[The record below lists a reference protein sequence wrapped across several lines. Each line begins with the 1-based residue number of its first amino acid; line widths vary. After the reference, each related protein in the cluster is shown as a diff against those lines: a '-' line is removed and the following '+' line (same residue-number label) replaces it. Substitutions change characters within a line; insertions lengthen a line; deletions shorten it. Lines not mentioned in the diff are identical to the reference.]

1 MFHQEKKVFLI
12 RRVILQFI
20 KRNIRP
26 FMQVSSK
33 VLLLICFFSLGRGL
47 SAQEID
53 SKKLITHISFLASD
67 ELMGR
72 APETD
77 GGLQARKYIQEEFT
91 SYGLKSQYLN
101 FLQPFSFENRRTK
114 KRVEG
119 AANVVSFIA
128 GSESRK
134 IIVVTAHYDHVGIG
148 VPNAEGDSIY
158 NGADDNASGTSALLA
173 ISEYF
178 SKHRPKH
185 SMIFAA
191 LDAEEMGLQGAKAL
205 LEDFP
210 FPLEDI
216 LLNINMDMV
225 GRNEDGE
232 IYASGTYQ
240 NPSLKPILESA
251 AQGLFPKLLFGH
263 DIPGTRSDDWT
274 HSSDHGPFVDEG
286 IPHIYFGVED
296 HKDYHQPSD
305 DILGIN
311 PDFFSASANL
321 ILKCIITLDEE
332 LAKE

>member
-1 MFHQEKKVFLI
+1 
-12 RRVILQFI
+12 
-20 KRNIRP
+20 
-26 FMQVSSK
+26 MQVSFK
-33 VLLLICFFSLGRGL
+33 VLLLLCFFFVFRGI

-53 SKKLITHISFLASD
+53 SEKLITHLSFLASD

-72 APETD
+72 APETN
-77 GGLQARKYIQEEFT
+77 GGLQARKYIQEEFI

-101 FLQPFSFENRRTK
+101 FLQSFSFENRRSK
-114 KRVEG
+114 KKIED
-119 AANVVSFIA
+119 AANVISFIA

-134 IIVVTAHYDHVGIG
+134 IIVITAHYDHVGVG
-148 VPNAEGDSIY
+148 TPNSEGDSIY
-158 NGADDNASGTSALLA
+158 NGADDNASGTSTLMA

-178 SKHRPKH
+178 SKNRPKH

-205 LEDFP
+205 LKDFP

-216 LLNINMDMV
+216 LMNVNMDMV
-225 GRNEDGE
+225 GRNENGE
-232 IYASGTYQ
+232 IYASGTHQ
-240 NPSLKPILESA
+240 NPNLKPILESA
-251 AQGLFPKLLFGH
+251 SEGLFPKLKFGH

-274 HSSDHGPFVDEG
+274 HSSDHGPFVDKG

-305 DILGIN
+305 NFEGIN
-311 PDFFSASANL
+311 QGFFVASANL
-321 ILKCIITLDEE
+321 ILKCIIALDKE

>member
-1 MFHQEKKVFLI
+1 
-12 RRVILQFI
+12 
-20 KRNIRP
+20 
-26 FMQVSSK
+26 MQVSFK
-33 VLLLICFFSLGRGL
+33 VLLILCFFFVFRGI

-53 SKKLITHISFLASD
+53 SEKLITHLSFLASD

-77 GGLQARKYIQEEFT
+77 GGLQARKYIQGEFA

-101 FLQPFSFENRRTK
+101 FLQTFSFENSRSK
-114 KRVEG
+114 KKIEDT
-119 AANVVSFIA
+119 ANVISFIA

-134 IIVVTAHYDHVGIG
+134 IIVITAHYDHVGVG
-148 VPNAEGDSIY
+148 TPNSEGDSIY
-158 NGADDNASGTSALLA
+158 NGADDNASGTSALMA

-178 SKHRPKH
+178 SKNRPKH

-205 LEDFP
+205 LKDFP

-216 LLNINMDMV
+216 LMNVNMDMV
-225 GRNEDGE
+225 GRNENGE

-240 NPSLKPILESA
+240 NPNLKPILESA
-251 AQGLFPKLLFGH
+251 SEGFFPKLKFGH
-263 DIPGTRSDDWT
+263 DVPGTRSDDWT
-274 HSSDHGPFVDEG
+274 HSSDHGPFVDKG

-296 HKDYHQPSD
+296 HEDYHRPSD
-305 DILGIN
+305 DLEGI
-311 PDFFSASANL
+311 DQEFFVASANL
-321 ILKCIITLDEE
+321 ILKCIIALDKE

>member
-1 MFHQEKKVFLI
+1 
-12 RRVILQFI
+12 
-20 KRNIRP
+20 
-26 FMQVSSK
+26 MQVSFK
-33 VLLLICFFSLGRGL
+33 VLLLLCFFFVFRGV

-53 SKKLITHISFLASD
+53 SEKLITHLSFLASD

-77 GGLQARKYIQEEFT
+77 GGLQARKYIQEEFI

-101 FLQPFSFENRRTK
+101 FLQSFSFENRRSEK
-114 KRVEG
+114 KIEN
-119 AANVVSFIA
+119 AANVISFIA

-134 IIVVTAHYDHVGIG
+134 IIVITAHYDHVGVG
-148 VPNAEGDSIY
+148 TPNSEGDSIY
-158 NGADDNASGTSALLA
+158 NGADDNASGTSTLMA

-178 SKHRPKH
+178 SKNRPKH

-205 LEDFP
+205 LKDFP

-216 LLNINMDMV
+216 LMNVNMDMV
-225 GRNEDGE
+225 GRNENGE
-232 IYASGTYQ
+232 IYASGTHQ
-240 NPSLKPILESA
+240 NPNLKPILESA
-251 AQGLFPKLLFGH
+251 SEGLFPKLKFGH

-274 HSSDHGPFVDEG
+274 HSSDHGPFVDKG

-305 DILGIN
+305 NFEGIN
-311 PDFFSASANL
+311 QEFFVASANL
-321 ILKCIITLDEE
+321 ILKCIIALDKE